1 MVHPPPRV
9 RGNPD
14 SGVILDIDR
23 WPQQNITPSGGL
35 DYGTR
40 CVPPMNFLDFPLNG
54 QRSSSTSSWL
64 MERMKAK
71 ALMREPGYASVRSA
85 CGAQECLPLCDKVI
99 HKSNCVDTELKIN
112 NFHTVVVHLT
122 TLGRQSGP

>member
-1 MVHPPPRV
+1 
-9 RGNPD
+9 
-14 SGVILDIDR
+14 
-23 WPQQNITPSGGL
+23 
-35 DYGTR
+35 
-40 CVPPMNFLDFPLNG
+40 MNFLDFPLNG
-54 QRSSSTSSWL
+54 TTQFVNFLLANGANESESPNART
-64 MERMKAK
+64 RVCF
-71 ALMREPGYASVRSA
+71 RESA